1 MMQMNLTKLAS
12 AFILSSTLVGCA
24 AMVKSPYEA
33 PAVTIPASFQNS
45 TVLSK
50 QVQADAYADQWW
62 TLFGDTQLN
71 QLIDN
76 VLEKNSDL
84 AVAGMTLKQ
93 ARLQADLSENQQ

>member
-50 QVQADAYADQWW
+50 QVQANAYADQWW
-62 TLFGDTQLN
+62 TLFGDAQLN
-71 QLIDN
+71 QLIQQHCN
-76 VLEKNSDL
+76 IICSPYLIVLLDSQDYYQL
-84 AVAGMTLKQ
+84 
-93 ARLQADLSENQQ
+93 

>member
-12 AFILSSTLVGCA
+12 AFILSSTLVGCT

-62 TLFGDTQLN
+62 TLFGDAQLN
-71 QLIDN
+71 QLIQQ
-76 VLEKNSDL
+76 VFQANSDL
-84 AVAGMTLKQ
+84 AVAGINLQQ
-93 ARLQADLSENQQ
+93 AR